1 MPHPAILSCL
11 YLILGLSVFVAWWG
25 EFRQRQKTHQDEGF
39 WPGTTSAPWSVHA
52 LVISGVLFLTLLET
66 ASEVYFGVS
75 QSQST
80 LPSYAIAALLGASFI
95 EEIVFRGFAA
105 PGQFSGGKLLG
116 VMVIGSLVFAVI
128 HQFDLKTTEGKIS
141 IVFSFLV
148 SLWLYFGRF
157 NPLNTERSL
166 LPCFMGHIVRNLAVF
181 GIKWIQ
187 GFVN

>member
-11 YLILGLSVFVAWWG
+11 YLLLGLSVFIAWWG
-25 EFRQRQKTHQDEGF
+25 EFRRRQKTHQEEGF
-39 WPGTTSAPWSVHA
+39 WPGTTSTTWSVHA
-52 LVISGVLFLTLLET
+52 LVVSGVLFLTLLET
-66 ASEVYFGVS
+66 AIEVHFGVS

-80 LPSYAIAALLGASFI
+80 LPSYAIAALLGASLI

-105 PGQFSGGKLLG
+105 PGQFNGSKLLS
-116 VMVIGSLVFAVI
+116 VAVVGSLVFAVI
-128 HQFDLKTTEGKIS
+128 HQFDLSTTEGKIS
-141 IVFSFLV
+141 TAFSFLI
-148 SLWLYFGRF
+148 SLWLYFARF
-157 NPLNTERSL
+157 NPLNKQRSL

>member
-39 WPGTTSAPWSVHA
+39 WPGTTSAPWAVHA

-95 EEIVFRGFAA
+95 EEIQRGQITRRDGNWFARLRSDS
-105 PGQFSGGKLLG
+105 PIRPQDNGGQNQHRLFISRFTL
-116 VMVIGSLVFAVI
+116 VIFCALQSAQHRAFAI
-128 HQFDLKTTEGKIS
+128 ALFYGT
-141 IVFSFLV
+141 
-148 SLWLYFGRF
+148 YR
-157 NPLNTERSL
+157 
-166 LPCFMGHIVRNLAVF
+166 A
-181 GIKWIQ
+181 
-187 GFVN
+187 